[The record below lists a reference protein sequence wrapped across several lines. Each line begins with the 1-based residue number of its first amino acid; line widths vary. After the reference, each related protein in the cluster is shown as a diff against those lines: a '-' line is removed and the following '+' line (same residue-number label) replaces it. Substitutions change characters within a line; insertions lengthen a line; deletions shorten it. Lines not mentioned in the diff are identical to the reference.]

1 MLLKEKKALVT
12 GGSRGIGK
20 SIVTRFLEEGAEV
33 YFISTKESP
42 FYGEMEE
49 TAKASGTKVH
59 WYGGDVSDEKGITAV
74 VEKILED
81 AGELDILVN
90 NAGITRDGLSFR
102 MPSEDWE
109 KVLRVNLFS
118 AFYVTKPI
126 SMKMVRNRKGSIINI
141 SSVTGVMGNAG
152 QINYSS
158 SKAGLIGFTKTLA
171 RETAS
176 RGIRVNAVAPGFI
189 ATDMTD
195 AINEKAKE
203 GLKTQIPMGR
213 VGEAKEVADTVV
225 FLASD
230 LSTYISGQVL
240 GVDGGMGM

>member
-1 MLLKEKKALVT
+1 MLLKGKKALVT

-20 SIVTRFLEEGAEV
+20 AIVTRFLQEGAEV
-33 YFISTKESP
+33 WFVSTKESP
-42 FYGEMEE
+42 FFGEMEA
-49 TAKASGTKVH
+49 TAKASGTAVH
-59 WYGGDVSDEKGITAV
+59 WHAGNVADEEGITAV
-74 VEKILED
+74 VNKILEE

-102 MPSEDWE
+102 MSSADWDAVM
-109 KVLRVNLFS
+109 KTNLYS
-118 AFYVTKPI
+118 AFYISKPV
-126 SMKMVRNRKGSIINI
+126 SMKMIRARKGSIINI
-141 SSVTGVMGNAG
+141 SSVTGILGNAG
-152 QINYSS
+152 QLNYSS

-176 RGIRVNAVAPGFI
+176 RGVRVNAVAPGFI

-195 AINEKAKE
+195 AINENAKE
-203 GLKTQIPMGR
+203 GLKGQIPLGR
-213 VGEAKEVADTVV
+213 VGNPDEVADAVV

-230 LSTYISGQVL
+230 LSTYITGQVL

>member
-1 MLLKEKKALVT
+1 MLLKGKKALVT

-20 SIVTRFLEEGAEV
+20 AIVTRFLEEGAEV
-33 YFISTKESP
+33 FFISTKASP
-42 FYGEMEE
+42 HFTEMEE
-49 TAKASGTKVH
+49 TAQKAGTKVH
-59 WYGGDVSDEKGITAV
+59 WYAGDVSNEAEITAV
-74 VEKILED
+74 VNQILED
-81 AGELDILVN
+81 AGDLDILVN

-102 MPSEDWE
+102 MPSADWE
-109 KVLRVNLFS
+109 AVLRTNLFS
-118 AFYVTKPI
+118 AFYISKPV
-126 SMKMVRNRKGSIINI
+126 SMKMIRSRKGSIINI
-141 SSVTGVMGNAG
+141 SSVTGVLGNAG

-176 RGIRVNAVAPGFI
+176 RGVRVNAVAPGFI

-195 AINEKAKE
+195 AINENARE
-203 GLKTQIPMGR
+203 GLKGQIPLGR
-213 VGEAKEVADTVV
+213 VGNPDEVANTVV

-230 LSTYISGQVL
+230 MSTYITGQVL